1 MSWGRGSERK
11 CKRSKLG
18 PQICPQRSSAET
30 GGGSSLADESCEMDR
45 VLETKLQKALNFS
58 LTALDRVIRTNYL
71 GLKGFGG
78 FSHILIL
85 EAEFLIS
92 GLCFF
97 VQRLLSRQIM

>member
-1 MSWGRGSERK
+1 
-11 CKRSKLG
+11 
-18 PQICPQRSSAET
+18 
-30 GGGSSLADESCEMDR
+30 MDR

-71 GLKGFGG
+71 GLKGFVG

-97 VQRLLSRQIM
+97 VQRLLTGEPGGLPSMGSQGVGHD